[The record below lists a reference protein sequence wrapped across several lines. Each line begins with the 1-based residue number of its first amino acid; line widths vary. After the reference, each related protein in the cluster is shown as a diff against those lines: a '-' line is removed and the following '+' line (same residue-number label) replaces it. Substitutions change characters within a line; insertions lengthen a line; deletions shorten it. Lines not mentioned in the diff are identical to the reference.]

1 MPFDGVHCES
11 GSGSERD
18 SLTIYCCSHW
28 CLFVPNR
35 KHAFWWC
42 AFRASYMLTCYMGL
56 TGTLHQFLAWFN
68 VCIQVFRCLHNTAP
82 GYLSTLCQ
90 PISSVLCRLSPP
102 AISWLQSL
110 ELPHVRLAT
119 YGRRAFANAGP
130 PNWNSLPVHLRDK
143 SFSLNFQTPPQ
154 DLSCLIVRHATH
166 LGLCYK
172 KMHYIKSTVISII
185 SVCYSWH
192 HL

>member
-1 MPFDGVHCES
+1 VRMVVVVREI
-11 GSGSERD
+11 R
-18 SLTIYCCSHW
+18 LTIHCCSYW

-166 LGLCYK
+166 LGLCY
-172 KMHYIKSTVISII
+172 IKCTTWNPLLLVLYLYAIRDITSD
-185 SVCYSWH
+185 
-192 HL
+192 L